1 MSEAEQSNGGG
12 ARHAAAPTVGQLV
25 SDASAQ
31 ITAIVQGELELAKLE
46 LKASLLKGGIGTA
59 AFVLAGALFTFS
71 LTFGLIAAAEGIH
84 TAGLARWA
92 SYLIIFGALLV
103 LTGIA
108 VLVGVKLVKRV
119 QAPKRT
125 IQTSKDTVAFL
136 KSTVKR
142 G

>member
-1 MSEAEQSNGGG
+1 MSEEAQSNDAG
-12 ARHAAAPTVGQLV
+12 RHAADPTVGQLV
-25 SDASAQ
+25 SDASAHL
-31 ITAIVQGELELAKLE
+31 TAIVQGELELAKLE
-46 LKASLLKGGIGTA
+46 LKSSLLKGGIGAA
-59 AFVLAGALFTFS
+59 AFILAGALFTFS

-84 TAGLARWA
+84 TTGLSRWL
-92 SYLIIFGALLV
+92 SYLIIFGATLL

-108 VLVGVKLVKRV
+108 ILVGVKLVKRV
-119 QAPKRT
+119 EAPKRT

>member
-1 MSEAEQSNGGG
+1 VSEEAQSNDAG
-12 ARHAAAPTVGQLV
+12 RHAADPTVGQLV
-25 SDASAQ
+25 SDASAHL
-31 ITAIVQGELELAKLE
+31 TAIVQGELELAKLE
-46 LKASLLKGGIGTA
+46 LKSSLLKGGIGAA
-59 AFVLAGALFTFS
+59 AFILAGALFTFS

-84 TAGLARWA
+84 TTGLSRWL
-92 SYLIIFGALLV
+92 SYLIIFGATLL

-108 VLVGVKLVKRV
+108 ILVGVKLVKRV
-119 QAPKRT
+119 EAPKRT